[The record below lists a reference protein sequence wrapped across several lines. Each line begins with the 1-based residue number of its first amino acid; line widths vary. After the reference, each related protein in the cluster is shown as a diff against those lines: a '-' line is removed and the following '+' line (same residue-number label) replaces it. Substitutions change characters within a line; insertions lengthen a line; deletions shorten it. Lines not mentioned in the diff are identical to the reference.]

1 MAVTWTADFT
11 PCVICVPRADVSY
24 STRVSRTAKV
34 RLVALRGKAGDC
46 MATGIVKWFN
56 AEKGYGFITP
66 EDGSKDLFVHFSG
79 IEGEG
84 YKSLNEGAKVE
95 YEQSQGQKGPQA
107 TKVRVMR

>member
-11 PCVICVPRADVSY
+11 PCVICVTSCGCVILN
-24 STRVSRTAKV
+24 TRQPDGKV
-34 RLVALRGKAGDC
+34 RLVALRGKAGDS
-46 MATGIVKWFN
+46 MATGTVKWFN

-107 TKVRVMR
+107 TKVRLVG

>member
-1 MAVTWTADFT
+1 MAVTWTAGFCAACHLHT
-11 PCVICVPRADVSY
+11 PCGCVILKMRQPDG
-24 STRVSRTAKV
+24 KV
-34 RLVALRGKAGDC
+34 RLVALREKAGDW
-46 MATGIVKWFN
+46 MATGTVKWFN
-56 AEKGYGFITP
+56 TEKGYGFITP

-107 TKVRVMR
+107 TKVRVVR